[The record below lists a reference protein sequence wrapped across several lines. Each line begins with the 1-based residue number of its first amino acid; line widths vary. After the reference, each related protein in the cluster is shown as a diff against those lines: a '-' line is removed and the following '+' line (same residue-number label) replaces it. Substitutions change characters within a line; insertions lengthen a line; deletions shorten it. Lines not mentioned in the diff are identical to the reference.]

1 MTILEQ
7 LREIIEEI
15 CGEYCKYAEEL
26 NHGKTDK
33 EWEELAEQCGICPL
47 CRIE

>member
-7 LREIIEEI
+7 LREIQEEI
-15 CGEYCKYAEEL
+15 CDNYCKYAEEI
-26 NHGKTDK
+26 HQAFTD
-33 EWEELAEQCGICPL
+33 EEYEKAIRHCETCPL

>member
-7 LREIIEEI
+7 LREIVEDM
-15 CGEYCKYAEEL
+15 CDNYCKYGEKL
-26 NHGKTDK
+26 HHGETDK
-33 EWEELAEQCGICPL
+33 EWEELAEICETCPL

>member
-7 LREIIEEI
+7 LREIQEEI
-15 CGEYCKYAEEL
+15 CDNYCKYGEKIHYNVSDEEL
-26 NHGKTDK
+26 
-33 EWEELAEQCGICPL
+33 EELTKPCETCPL